1 MSLRALRFCHSEP
14 FACCHSEGA
23 KRPKNLAQDK
33 LRKESLRC
41 SGQAPRSNLKVGAII
56 AAAGSSQRMG
66 DVDKIFVPLG
76 GKPLLA
82 WSVDTC
88 QRCDLVQQIVITL
101 NNNNFELGQKLMK
114 ERAWSKATI
123 CLGGLRREDSVK
135 EGLRQ
140 LKDSDWAIIHD
151 GARPFLTLDLIQN
164 GLKAA
169 METGAAIAA
178 VPVKDTIKLAD
189 DAGLITETPQRDR
202 LWTAQTPQI
211 FRFDIITEAYK
222 KVTNEVTDDA
232 AAVEQLGYKVKL
244 YMGDPNN
251 IKVTTPQDLA
261 LAEIIAQ
268 NISPLPMPILKSRI

>member
-1 MSLRALRFCHSEP
+1 MSLRALHFCHSEP

-33 LRKESLRC
+33 LREESLRC

-56 AAAGSSQRMG
+56 VAAGSGQRMG

-123 CLGGLRREDSVK
+123 CLGGLRRQDSVK
-135 EGLRQ
+135 KGLRK
-140 LKDSDWAIIHD
+140 LKDCDWVIIHD

-164 GLKAA
+164 GLMAA
-169 METGAAIAA
+169 RETGAAIAA
-178 VPVKDTIKLAD
+178 VPVKDTIKLAGD
-189 DAGLITETPQRDR
+189 GGLITETPQRDK

-211 FRFDIITEAYK
+211 FHFDIITKACQS
-222 KVTNEVTDDA
+222 VTNEVTDDA

-244 YMGDPNN
+244 YMGDLNN
-251 IKVTTPQDLA
+251 IKVTTPEDLA
-261 LAEIIAQ
+261 LAEIITQ
-268 NISPLPMPILKSRI
+268 NI